1 MNGARLRSAPRGLK
15 GKVLVLMATVAV
27 AAAAPAANARFGG
40 GGFRGGGFSGFR
52 GGGGFHG
59 FGGDG
64 FGGGRFGDGES
75 HGGWF
80 GGGGGLFGG
89 GGSHHGLF
97 GGGGSHS
104 TGDEDFG
111 QHSSSGGNSWRP
123 PGGSSETAGESHPN
137 AGSDYQTYHANQ
149 QTEQQDR
156 YNEANTLQSNRY
168 KEANTIQKNRND
180 EANYLQ
186 SNSNYNPYGDCCY
199 DGGSSTGTALGAA
212 ALGAVGGMAVGSAI
226 ANNNQSLEAAPT
238 YNYYSPPPAAPALG
252 TTVYSL
258 PPRGVLDNDQ
268 RFDLLR
274 QRLDLLQTVLQREPG
289 NLRSFP
295 TVKSQAKA
303 LE

>member
-123 PGGSSETAGESHPN
+123 PGWELRNCWRVASE
-137 AGSDYQTYHANQ
+137 
-149 QTEQQDR
+149 R
-156 YNEANTLQSNRY
+156 
-168 KEANTIQKNRND
+168 
-180 EANYLQ
+180 
-186 SNSNYNPYGDCCY
+186 
-199 DGGSSTGTALGAA
+199 
-212 ALGAVGGMAVGSAI
+212 
-226 ANNNQSLEAAPT
+226 
-238 YNYYSPPPAAPALG
+238 
-252 TTVYSL
+252 
-258 PPRGVLDNDQ
+258 
-268 RFDLLR
+268 R
-274 QRLDLLQTVLQREPG
+274 QRLPDVPRQSANRATRSVQRGEYSAEQP
-289 NLRSFP
+289 
-295 TVKSQAKA
+295 V
-303 LE
+303 